1 MTKKNNEL
9 RNKLKKIEAVALQA
23 LNGQPEDSD
32 ACELQLLKALA
43 KIGDMSGDYRGLVEV
58 RITDIDWDTDGKKVK
73 GLPRAFRMMIE
84 DDGDET
90 FDNVVDALSDKFE
103 FCIKSCNIRRL

>member
-23 LNGQPEDSD
+23 LNGQPDDSD

-43 KIGDMSGDYRGLVEV
+43 KIGDMAGDYRGLVEV
-58 RITDIDWDTDGKKVK
+58 KVTDIDWDADGAKVK
-73 GLPRAFRMMIE
+73 GLPETFRMMIE
-84 DDGDET
+84 DDESGVFND
-90 FDNVVDALSDKFE
+90 VVDALADKFE
-103 FCIKSCNIRRL
+103 FCIKRCNIRRM